1 MRKTEE
7 EGKETMKNDIKEILL
22 TEEQIQAKVKEL
34 AAQLSKE
41 YAGKD
46 PVFVGVLK
54 GVVIFF
60 ADMVRNIDIPCEI
73 DFMSISSYSGTTS
86 TGRTEV
92 RKDVSVN
99 IEGRHVVILEDIF
112 DTGTSLTFTVN
123 HLLNKKPASLKVCT
137 FLDKPERRRPG
148 ITLQP
153 EYVGYTIPN
162 EFVVGYGLDFNEHY
176 RNLPYIGI
184 LKPEVYKK

>member
-1 MRKTEE
+1 ML
-7 EGKETMKNDIKEILL
+7 NDIKEVLIS
-22 TEEQIQAKVKEL
+22 EEQIQAKVKEL
-34 AAQLSKE
+34 AAQISKE

-60 ADMVRNIDIPCEI
+60 ADLVRNVDIPCEI
-73 DFMSISSYSGTTS
+73 DFMSIASYSGTTS
-86 TGRTEV
+86 TGRTEI
-92 RKDVSVN
+92 RKDLSVS
-99 IEGRHVVILEDIF
+99 IEGRHVIILEDIF
-112 DTGTSLTFTVN
+112 DTGTSLSFTVN

-148 ITLQP
+148 VTLKP
-153 EYVGYTIPN
+153 DYVGYTIPN

-184 LKPEVYKK
+184 LKPEMYE

>member
-1 MRKTEE
+1 MRND
-7 EGKETMKNDIKEILL
+7 MKSILF
-22 TEEQIQAKVKEL
+22 TEEQIQTKVKEL
-34 AAQLSKE
+34 AAQISQE

-60 ADMVRNIDIPCEI
+60 ADLVRNVDIPCEI

-92 RKDVSVN
+92 RKDVSVD
-99 IEGRHVVILEDIF
+99 IKGRHVVILEDIF
-112 DTGTSLTFTVN
+112 DTGTSLTYTVN
-123 HLLNKKPASLKVCT
+123 HLMNKQPASLKVCT

-148 ITLQP
+148 ITLKP
-153 EYVGYTIPN
+153 DYVGYTIPN

-184 LKPEVYKK
+184 LKPELYE

>member
-1 MRKTEE
+1 
-7 EGKETMKNDIKEILL
+7 MKNDIKEVLL

-34 AAQLSKE
+34 AAQISEE

-46 PVFVGVLK
+46 PVFIGVLK

-86 TGRTEV
+86 TGRTEI
-92 RKDVSVN
+92 RKDVSVD
-99 IEGRHVVILEDIF
+99 IKGRHVVILEDIF
-112 DTGTSLTFTVN
+112 DTGTSLTYTVN
-123 HLLNKKPASLKVCT
+123 HLLNKEPASLKVCT

-148 ITLQP
+148 VTLVP
-153 EYVGYTIPN
+153 EYGGYTIPN
-162 EFVVGYGLDFNEHY
+162 EFVVGYGLDYNEHY

-184 LKPEVYKK
+184 LKPEIYE

>member
-1 MRKTEE
+1 
-7 EGKETMKNDIKEILL
+7 MKNDIKEIMFN
-22 TEEQIQAKVKEL
+22 EEQIQSKVKEL
-34 AAQLSKE
+34 AKILSEE

-54 GVVIFF
+54 GVVVFF
-60 ADMVRNIDIPCEI
+60 ADMIRNIDIPCEI

-92 RKDVSVN
+92 RKDVSVD
-99 IEGRHVVILEDIF
+99 IKGRHVVILEDIF
-112 DTGTSLTFTVN
+112 DTGSSLSYTYN
-123 HLLNKKPASLKVCT
+123 HLMNKNPASLKICT
-137 FLDKPERRRPG
+137 FLDKPSRRKPG
-148 ITLQP
+148 ITLKP
-153 EYVGYTIPN
+153 DYIGYTIPN

-184 LKPEVYKK
+184 LKPEAYE